1 MRIIDQN
8 MNFGEDDQLTM
19 ALRMSMWMIL
29 KMRMRTRT

>member
-1 MRIIDQN
+1 MRIIDQY
-8 MNFGEDDQLTM
+8 MNFGEDDQLTI